1 MSNSMIPYRV
11 CVCVCSALIWCLNKW
26 LLPPGLSW
34 QYIIVETMGLL
45 LSSSPGTGRACLLMH
60 GLVGNADLVNKAP
73 TLNDACTDTHMNP
86 QPAHTPRALF
96 FHSFLCA
103 LFFCT
108 SPSFFAASLLFLHS
122 FLTFF
127 VCHCTSLLPR
137 CGVWQLLLVNWL
149 IVKCL
154 KQHKGY
160 TEKTLERS
168 AQGGWTDRERKG
180 DYRKLC
186 HRKVNMCLRIQSVFK
201 L

>member
-1 MSNSMIPYRV
+1 
-11 CVCVCSALIWCLNKW
+11 
-26 LLPPGLSW
+26 
-34 QYIIVETMGLL
+34 MGLL
-45 LSSSPGTGRACLLMH
+45 LSSSPGTSRACPLMH
-60 GLVGNADLVNKAP
+60 GLVGNVDLVNKAP

-86 QPAHTPRALF
+86 QPAHIPPSRFSF
-96 FHSFLCA
+96 FPVCT
-103 LFFCT
+103 FFCT

-137 CGVWQLLLVNWL
+137 WGVWQLLLVNWL

-160 TEKTLERS
+160 TEKTLERT

-180 DYRKLC
+180 DYRKPC
-186 HRKVNMCLRIQSVFK
+186 HRKLNACLRIQSVFK
-201 L
+201 S